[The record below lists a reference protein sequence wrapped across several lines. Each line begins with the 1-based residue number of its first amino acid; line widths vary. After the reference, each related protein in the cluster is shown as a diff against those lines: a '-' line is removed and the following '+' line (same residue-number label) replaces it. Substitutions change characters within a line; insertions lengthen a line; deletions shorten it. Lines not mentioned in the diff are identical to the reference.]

1 MAASTDGKLNISELD
16 FAKIKENLT
25 GFLTSQSDFVGYNFK
40 GSSFDVLLDIM
51 AYNTH
56 YNSYYANMIANEM
69 FLDSASLRN
78 SVVARAKHLGY
89 RPRSAQG
96 SKAEVTLQIT
106 PTGNPSSISIPK
118 NTQFQGS
125 VDGVTY
131 VWCTANSH
139 SVNIN
144 ANGIYTVGAV
154 DLLQGIPSTFRYT
167 ANTGDPDQKFILPNA
182 NTDIRTL
189 DVSIQTSNTD
199 TETVVYTEASDITT
213 INSASTIYFI
223 DEVEDGKYEVQFGD
237 GILGKKLANGNII
250 ILSSLICDADITNG
264 AKSFSVVSDV
274 GGYANVRITTTSDA
288 AGGSEAADIDE
299 IKFNAPKNYDAQNR
313 CVTIHDYV
321 ALVKRDYGDAQA
333 VVAWGGEDAD
343 PPIYG
348 KVYVAIKPTSGTVLS
363 ESSKKYVRDEILAK
377 RNIVG
382 ITPEIVDPDYMY
394 LKISSTVKYDSG
406 KTTNSASILK
416 STVTTKITDFGDTNL
431 KNFDKSF
438 RYSKLIQAI
447 DESEVSVKSN
457 QTSLQLKRLLYP
469 LLGTSGAY
477 TLPFSNQVFHP
488 SNTFWGAV
496 TSGKFGYVDS
506 AGTTW
511 DECRLQDNNGT
522 VEVYRTSGEERII
535 VNNNVGKMT
544 YLTGKME
551 LTSFHPISIGSESTG
566 NTTPMEVFVTPSSS
580 DVNPLRE
587 QIILIESNDID
598 ITMLDDAGTGTYVE
612 GTIATTDGTTLAT
625 GENL

>member
-1 MAASTDGKLNISELD
+1 MASSEGKLNISELD

-25 GFLTSQSDFVGYNFK
+25 GFLTSQTDFVGYNFK

-56 YNSYYANMIANEM
+56 YNSYYANMVANEM

-96 SKAEVTLQIT
+96 SLASVTLTIT
-106 PTGNPSSISIPK
+106 PTDKPASISIPK
-118 NTQFQGS
+118 KTQFQGDVEGIS
-125 VDGVTY
+125 Y
-131 VWCTANSH
+131 IWCTSNSH

-144 ANGIYTVGAV
+144 ANGVYTVDSV
-154 DLLQGIPSTFRYT
+154 DLNQGIPSTFRYT

-182 NTDIRTL
+182 NTDISTL
-189 DVSIQTSNTD
+189 EVSVQLSVSD
-199 TETVVYTEASDITT
+199 TETTVYTEATDITT
-213 INSASTIYFI
+213 VNSSSRVYFI
-223 DEVEDGKYEVQFGD
+223 DEVEDGKYQIQFGD
-237 GILGKKLANGNII
+237 GILGKTLANGNII
-250 ILSSLICDADITNG
+250 ILSSLTCDAEETNG
-264 AKSFSVVSDV
+264 AKSFSVVSDI
-274 GGYANVRITTTSDA
+274 GGYSNVKIETTSSA
-288 AGGSEAADIDE
+288 SGGAVAADIEE
-299 IKFNAPKNYDAQNR
+299 IKFNAPKNFDAQNR

-363 ESSKKYVRDEILAK
+363 ESSKKFVQDEILAK

-382 ITPEIVDPDYMY
+382 ITPEVVDPDYMY
-394 LKISSTVKYDSG
+394 LKINSTVKYDSG
-406 KTTNSASILK
+406 KTTNSASVLK
-416 STVTTKITDFGDTNL
+416 STVTTAVTDFGDTNL

-438 RYSKLIQAI
+438 RYSKLIQII
-447 DESEVSVKSN
+447 DEAEISVKSN

-469 LLGTSGAY
+469 LLGSSGAY
-477 TLPFSNQVFHP
+477 TLPFSNQVYHP

-496 TSGKFGYVDS
+496 TSGKFGYYDS
-506 AGTTW
+506 ANTLW
-511 DECRLQDNNGT
+511 DECRVQDNNGT
-522 VEVYRTSGEERII
+522 LEVYRTSGEDRII
-535 VNNNVGKMT
+535 VNNNVGAMT
-544 YLTGKME
+544 YLTGKMA
-551 LTSFHPISIGSESTG
+551 LTSFKPISVGSETTG
-566 NTTPMEVFVTPSSS
+566 NTTPLEFFVTPSSS

-587 QIILIESNDID
+587 QIILIESDDIT

-612 GTIATTDGTTLAT
+612 GTLATTDGTTLST
-625 GENL
+625 GY